1 MLTKALDSD
10 GFDFFSRGYYHLHMR
25 KLLKLAFYLFPQTK
39 AYAHCDIP
47 CGIYDPHSAQ
57 VAAHTIIRMTE
68 LLIEVKRESETKAE
82 HDISRLTHVKE
93 DQSNLLEEELTTLEN
108 DYFKAEH
115 YKEHPKLGEYFSNAN
130 KLGAK
135 VRQNIDIYAAEEL
148 LEEVMQIAE
157 IFFKTKGVKFVRV
170 KSVYP
175 TQRELVVQK

>member
-1 MLTKALDSD
+1 MKSIFHFILNN
-10 GFDFFSRGYYHLHMR
+10 FFPE
-25 KLLKLAFYLFPQTK
+25 KT

-47 CGIYDPHSAQ
+47 CGIYDPHNAQ

-68 LLIEVKRESETKAE
+68 LLKEGIKRDDETKSE

-93 DQSNLLEEELTTLEN
+93 DQSSLLEEELTTLEN

-135 VRQNIDIYAAEEL
+135 VRQDIDINAAEEL

-157 IFFKTKGVKFVRV
+157 VFYKTKGVESVRV